1 MTLPLLERAEGH
13 GGRNAIVDSVG
24 THTYASLVLQATSV
38 SAALLGSRPDLK
50 GDRVAFMA
58 APGHRYVVALYG
70 IWMAGGV
77 AVPLSTA
84 HPAPELQYVLRD
96 SLAQTVLADSVHFA
110 RVYAATQ
117 DVRLLEQMIKF
128 APCALPAV
136 ETKRRALMLYTS
148 GTTSRPKGVVTTHAN
163 IQAMVLQL
171 VAAWGWRGSDRI
183 LHALPLHHAH
193 GLVNALLCCLWA
205 GATCEMLPR
214 FDAKEVWRR
223 FRQATLFMGVPT
235 MYHKLL
241 REWHEAP
248 PSTRR
253 DWATMATRLR
263 LMVSGSAALPR
274 TLFDEW
280 ELVTGQR
287 LLERYGMT
295 ETGMALSN
303 PLEGE
308 RRSGTVGQQL
318 PGIEVRLVDD
328 NSQEI
333 VGEGVSGVLHV
344 KGPAVFLEYWKRPV
358 QTREAFREGWFVTG
372 DVAVVERGYFRILGR
387 TSVDIIKT
395 GGYKV
400 SALEVE
406 EVLRAHPCIVQC
418 SVVGVPDTEWGE
430 RVCAAVVVRAGCTL
444 TAAALRMWAKAR
456 MAGYK
461 VPSRVATVE
470 SLPLNVMG
478 KVFKPALQRTFE
490 EG

>member
-13 GGRNAIVDSVG
+13 GGRIAIVDTAG
-24 THTYASLVLQATSV
+24 THTYASIVLQATAV
-38 SAALLGSRPDLK
+38 SAALLGSNTDLE
-50 GDRVAFMA
+50 GGRIAFMA
-58 APGHRYVVALYG
+58 APGHWYVVALYG

-77 AVPLSTA
+77 AVPLCTA
-84 HPAPELQYVLRD
+84 HPTPELQYVLRD
-96 SLAQTVLADSVHFA
+96 CVVQTVLADTVHFA

-117 DVRLLEQMIKF
+117 DVRSLEQMAKS
-128 APCALPAV
+128 APRALPAV
-136 ETKRRALMLYTS
+136 ATTRRALMLYTS

-163 IQAMVLQL
+163 IKATILQL

-183 LHALPLHHAH
+183 LHVLPLHHAH

-214 FDAKEVWRR
+214 FDAEEVWRR
-223 FRQATLFMGVPT
+223 FRQVTLFMGVPT

-241 REWHEAP
+241 REWREAP
-248 PSTRR
+248 PSTRKV
-253 DWATMATRLR
+253 WATTAARLR
-263 LMVSGSAALPR
+263 LMVSGSAALPK
-274 TLFDEW
+274 TLFDAW
-280 ELVTGQR
+280 EQVTGQR

-308 RRSGTVGQQL
+308 RRSGTVGQPL

-328 NSQEI
+328 NGQEI
-333 VGEGVSGVLHV
+333 VGEGVSGVLQV
-344 KGPAVFLEYWKRPV
+344 KGPTVFLEYWKRPV
-358 QTREAFREGWFVTG
+358 QTREAFRVGWFVTG

-395 GGYKV
+395 GGFKV

-406 EVLRAHPCIVQC
+406 EVLRTHPCIDQC
-418 SVVGVPDTEWGE
+418 SVVGVPDAEWGE

-444 TAAALRMWAKAR
+444 TTAALRMWAKGR

-461 VPSRVATVE
+461 VPSRVATVDA
-470 SLPLNVMG
+470 LPLNVMG
-478 KVFKPALQRTFE
+478 KVLKPALQRTFE